1 MKKLLLASAA
11 LALSSTFAFADGSH
25 SGPAPTLNQTFSLTQ
40 TIGNTSTGGEAKN
53 KFFGV
58 QAQVPVNSPK
68 STLNQSMDVTQT
80 IGNTSK
86 GGEAINKATVIQA
99 QVPLNFGG
107 L

>member
-11 LALSSTFAFADGSH
+11 LALSSTFAFADAASTP
-25 SGPAPTLNQTFSLTQ
+25 PAPNLNHTFSLTQ